1 MSNNQGPSFD
11 AQFKLDIPPSSSALA
26 TEHCRANRVQIE
38 NIGRRRHEQ
47 VRIEFLTANGILS
60 AIYTVAT
67 FHSDVELVSL
77 GDKIK
82 NQFANCQ
89 LSKGKCEGKVKAQIM
104 IEGLEDP
111 DKAESL
117 GELIEYLSPEVQN
130 RKLVVIAPHG
140 GHIEPGTDDQ
150 AEYVWKRLSQLFPDE
165 VTLWMCEGFS
175 NPHAKDAHER
185 WHITATEISER
196 SFPKLELIFGS
207 KFEYSIAFH
216 GWLQDSICVGGSKE
230 SADAG
235 LIGEIKEAI
244 SDALIAKGSNIVVE
258 DADCP
263 GEFNGDDPCN
273 IANRLGVKG
282 IQIEQS
288 RNARD
293 DIKLRDAIAQAVV
306 EVIESKINA

>member
-244 SDALIAKGSNIVVE
+244 SDALIAKGLI
-258 DADCP
+258 
-263 GEFNGDDPCN
+263 
-273 IANRLGVKG
+273 L
-282 IQIEQS
+282 
-288 RNARD
+288 
-293 DIKLRDAIAQAVV
+293 L
-306 EVIESKINA
+306 